1 MMNLW
6 HITIKIVKYQ
16 LYNKAIVLSIFK
28 KSYYFIK
35 FFEYVKSYIIFDL

>member
-1 MMNLW
+1 MMNLL

-16 LYNKAIVLSIFK
+16 LYNKAIVLPVFK

-35 FFEYVKSYIIFDL
+35 IFVYVKSYIIFDL